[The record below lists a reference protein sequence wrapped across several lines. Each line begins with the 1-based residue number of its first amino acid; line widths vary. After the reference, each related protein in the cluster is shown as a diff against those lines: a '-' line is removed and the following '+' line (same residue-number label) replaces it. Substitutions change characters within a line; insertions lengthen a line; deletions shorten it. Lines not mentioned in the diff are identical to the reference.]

1 MNALILRLKN
11 SIDKKILDS
20 IDKNLMG
27 QHQFVPISVKD
38 NFLFVAVSKVS
49 NKDEINTIL
58 KKAFDKSIKFMLVG
72 EDDLKELLT
81 SLSIPSG
88 VAQGSVAV
96 SSVSSPQASAPAKPQ
111 MPKRNGS
118 KLGEML
124 LAKGVLS
131 EVQLMK
137 ALSESKRKGVPIGS
151 MLFEMGVITLDQL
164 KEVLHTQ
171 TGYELVSADQLVNQ
185 KKFVNILPEDF
196 IKANSVIPIS
206 SDGKTLVIGVVKPI
220 SQDVLKQIIYLTG
233 HGAFGAR

>member
-88 VAQGSVAV
+88 VAQ
-96 SSVSSPQASAPAKPQ
+96 SSVVSTGSSKTTNA
-111 MPKRNGS
+111 
-118 KLGEML
+118 
-124 LAKGVLS
+124 
-131 EVQLMK
+131 
-137 ALSESKRKGVPIGS
+137 KRKW
-151 MLFEMGVITLDQL
+151 F
-164 KEVLHTQ
+164 
-171 TGYELVSADQLVNQ
+171 
-185 KKFVNILPEDF
+185 
-196 IKANSVIPIS
+196 
-206 SDGKTLVIGVVKPI
+206 KTW
-220 SQDVLKQIIYLTG
+220 
-233 HGAFGAR
+233 